1 MLAGELALSDYMLE
15 KIHIESITYAR
26 LMSKTYVLDAPV
38 FIYGVHVVGSMYTV
52 PEVTREL
59 KSSQAT
65 VVLQEFLKEGLKIEE
80 PLKKAIDVVTEK
92 AKSTGDH
99 LRLSQADIDLLA
111 KALEVSG
118 TLVTD
123 DYSIQNVAA
132 RLGIETQPIQQA
144 RIKRVLKWRR
154 RCVGCGRFYETETIS
169 PVCGSEVRV
178 KPVKR

>member
-1 MLAGELALSDYMLE
+1 M
-15 KIHIESITYAR
+15 TR
-26 LMSKTYVLDAPV
+26 TYVLDASV
-38 FIYGVHVVGSMYTV
+38 FIYNVLVSGETRTV

-59 KSSQAT
+59 KSNEAV
-65 VVLQEFLKEGLKIEE
+65 VVLQEFLKRGLKIES
-80 PLKKAIDVVTEK
+80 PLKNDVEIVTEK
-92 AKSTGDH
+92 AKSTGDY

-111 KALEVSG
+111 KALELSG

-154 RCVGCGRFYETETIS
+154 RCVGCGRLYESEAIC
-169 PVCGSEVRV
+169 PVCGSDVKV

>member
-1 MLAGELALSDYMLE
+1 M
-15 KIHIESITYAR
+15 TR
-26 LMSKTYVLDAPV
+26 TYVLYASA
-38 FIYGVHVVGSMYTV
+38 FIYGVQVFGNIYTV

-59 KSSQAT
+59 RSSEAE
-65 VVLQEFLKEGLKIEE
+65 VALQESLKEGLKIES
-80 PLKKAIDVVTEK
+80 PRNTDVALVTEK
-92 AKSTGDH
+92 AKSTGDYF
-99 LRLSQADIDLLA
+99 RLSQADIDLLA

-132 RLGIETQPIQQA
+132 RLGIKTQQIQQA

-154 RCVGCGRFYETETIS
+154 RCVGCGRLYESEVIC
-169 PVCGSEVRV
+169 PVCGSDVKV

>member
-1 MLAGELALSDYMLE
+1 M
-15 KIHIESITYAR
+15 HIESITYAR
-26 LMSKTYVLDAPV
+26 LMSTTYVLDAPV
-38 FIYGVHVVGSMYTV
+38 FIYGVHVSGIMYTV

-65 VVLQEFLKEGLKIEE
+65 VVLEEFLKEGLKIEE
-80 PLKKAIDVVTEK
+80 PLKKAVDVVTEK

-99 LRLSQADIDLLA
+99 LKLSQADIDVLA

-123 DYSIQNVAA
+123 DYAVQNVAA

-144 RIKRVLKWRR
+144 RIKRVLKWRC
-154 RCVGCGRFYETETIS
+154 RCVGCGRVYETEKIC

>member
-1 MLAGELALSDYMLE
+1 V
-15 KIHIESITYAR
+15 HIISVAYAQQMTR
-26 LMSKTYVLDAPV
+26 THVLDASV
-38 FIYGVHVVGSMYTV
+38 FIYGVQISGTTYTV

-59 KSSQAT
+59 TSSQAA
-65 VVLQEFLKEGLKIEE
+65 VVLQEFLREGLKIEE
-80 PLKKAIDVVTEK
+80 PLKKAVDLVTEK

-99 LRLSQADIDLLA
+99 LRLSRADIDLLA
-111 KALEVSG
+111 KALEVNG

-132 RLGIETQPIQQA
+132 RLGIETQEIQQA

-154 RCVGCGRFYETETIS
+154 RCVGCGRLYETEKIC
-169 PVCGSEVRV
+169 PVCGSEVRA

>member
-1 MLAGELALSDYMLE
+1 
-15 KIHIESITYAR
+15 
-26 LMSKTYVLDAPV
+26 V
-38 FIYGVHVVGSMYTV
+38 FIYGVQVSGNIYTV

-59 KSSQAT
+59 RSSEAE
-65 VVLQEFLKEGLKIEE
+65 VALQESLKEGLKIES
-80 PLKKAIDVVTEK
+80 PLKTDVALVTEK
-92 AKSTGDH
+92 AKSTGDY

-118 TLVTD
+118 ILVTD

-132 RLGIETQPIQQA
+132 RLGIETQQIQQA

-154 RCVGCGRFYETETIS
+154 RCVGCGRLYESETIC
-169 PVCGSEVRV
+169 PVCGSDVKV

>member
-1 MLAGELALSDYMLE
+1 M
-15 KIHIESITYAR
+15 TR
-26 LMSKTYVLDAPV
+26 TYVLDAPV
-38 FIYGVHVVGSMYTV
+38 FIYGIQVSGNTYTV

-59 KSSQAT
+59 KSSEAS
-65 VVLQEFLKEGLKIEE
+65 VALQESLKGGLKIEL
-80 PLKKAIDVVTEK
+80 PLKTDVEIVTEK
-92 AKSTGDH
+92 AKSTGDYF
-99 LRLSQADIDLLA
+99 RLSQADIDLLA
-111 KALEVSG
+111 KALELSG

-154 RCVGCGRFYETETIS
+154 RCVGCGRLYQSEAVC
-169 PVCGSEVRV
+169 PVCGSDVKV

>member
-1 MLAGELALSDYMLE
+1 M
-15 KIHIESITYAR
+15 HIESITYAR
-26 LMSKTYVLDAPV
+26 LMPRTYVLDAPV
-38 FIYGVHVVGSMYTV
+38 FIYGVYVVGTMYTV

-59 KSSQAT
+59 TSSQAT

-80 PLKKAIDVVTEK
+80 PLKKAVDDVTEK

-99 LRLSQADIDLLA
+99 LKLSQADIDVLA

-154 RCVGCGRFYETETIS
+154 RCVGCGRLYETATTC

>member
-1 MLAGELALSDYMLE
+1 MTS
-15 KIHIESITYAR
+15 TYI
-26 LMSKTYVLDAPV
+26 LDASV
-38 FIYGVHVVGSMYTV
+38 FLYHFSVSGNLYTV

-59 KSSQAT
+59 KSSEAGI
-65 VVLQEFLKEGLKIEE
+65 VLQEYLKGGLKIES
-80 PLKKAIDVVTEK
+80 PLKTDVEIVTEK
-92 AKSTGDH
+92 AKSTGDYF
-99 LRLSQADIDLLA
+99 RLSQADIDLLA
-111 KALEVSG
+111 KALELSG

-154 RCVGCGRFYETETIS
+154 RCVGCGRQYQSEAVC
-169 PVCGSEVRV
+169 PVCGSDVKV

>member
-1 MLAGELALSDYMLE
+1 
-15 KIHIESITYAR
+15 
-26 LMSKTYVLDAPV
+26 V
-38 FIYGVHVVGSMYTV
+38 FIYGVQVSGNIYTV

-59 KSSQAT
+59 RSSDAE
-65 VVLQEFLKEGLKIEE
+65 VALQESLKEGLKIES
-80 PLKKAIDVVTEK
+80 PLKTDVALVTEK
-92 AKSTGDH
+92 AKSTGDY

-118 TLVTD
+118 ILVTD

-132 RLGIETQPIQQA
+132 RLGIETQQIQQA

-154 RCVGCGRFYETETIS
+154 RCVGCGRLYESETIC
-169 PVCGSEVRV
+169 PVCGSDVKV

>member
-1 MLAGELALSDYMLE
+1 M
-15 KIHIESITYAR
+15 TR
-26 LMSKTYVLDAPV
+26 TYVLDAPV
-38 FIYGVHVVGSMYTV
+38 FIYGVQVAGNIYTV

-59 KSSQAT
+59 KSSEAA
-65 VVLQEFLKEGLKIEE
+65 VALQESLKEGLKIES
-80 PLKKAIDVVTEK
+80 PLKTDVETVTEK
-92 AKSTGDH
+92 AKSSGDY

-111 KALEVSG
+111 KALELSG

-132 RLGIETQPIQQA
+132 LLGIETQPIQQA

-154 RCVGCGRFYETETIS
+154 RCVGCGRLYESEAIC
-169 PVCGSEVRV
+169 PVCGSDVKV

>member
-1 MLAGELALSDYMLE
+1 M
-15 KIHIESITYAR
+15 T
-26 LMSKTYVLDAPV
+26 KTFVLDTSV
-38 FIYGVHVVGSMYTV
+38 FIYSVLISGNMYTV

-59 KSSQAT
+59 RSSEAG
-65 VVLQEFLKEGLKIEE
+65 VVLQEYLKDGLKIES
-80 PLKKAIDVVTEK
+80 PPKTDVEIVTEK
-92 AKSTGDH
+92 AKSTGDY

-111 KALEVSG
+111 KALELSG

-132 RLGIETQPIQQA
+132 LLGIETQPIQQA

-154 RCVGCGRFYETETIS
+154 RCVGCGRLYESEAIC
-169 PVCGSEVRV
+169 PVCGSEVKV

>member
-1 MLAGELALSDYMLE
+1 MTS
-15 KIHIESITYAR
+15 TYI
-26 LMSKTYVLDAPV
+26 LDASV
-38 FIYGVHVVGSMYTV
+38 FLYHFSVSGNLYTV

-59 KSSQAT
+59 KSSEAGI
-65 VVLQEFLKEGLKIEE
+65 VLQGYLKGGLKIES
-80 PLKKAIDVVTEK
+80 PLKTDVEIVTEK
-92 AKSTGDH
+92 AKSTGDYF
-99 LRLSQADIDLLA
+99 RLSQADIDLLA
-111 KALEVSG
+111 KALELSG

-154 RCVGCGRFYETETIS
+154 RCVGCGRLYQSEAVC
-169 PVCGSEVRV
+169 PVCGSDVKV